1 MTNPIEGVDYFVRM
15 IPFPSYRLGGV
26 VTPNE
31 DGTYSIYINSRL
43 DSAYQRRAYEHEV
56 RHIINEDLHG
66 ELDISTVE
74 DI

>member
-1 MTNPIEGVDYFVRM
+1 MIEGADYYVRVVD
-15 IPFPSYRLGGV
+15 FPSAKLGGV
-26 VTPNE
+26 VTPND
-31 DGTYSIYINSRL
+31 DGTYSVYINSRL
-43 DSAYQRRAYEHEV
+43 DSAHQRRAYEHEV